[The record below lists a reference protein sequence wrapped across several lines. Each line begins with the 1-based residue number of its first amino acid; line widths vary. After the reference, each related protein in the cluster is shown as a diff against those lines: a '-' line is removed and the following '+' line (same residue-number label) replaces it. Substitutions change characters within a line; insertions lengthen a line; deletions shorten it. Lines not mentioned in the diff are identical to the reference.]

1 MTTAFEHYEERSGIA
16 YQALNVDGH
25 AAGPVWF
32 EFFEP
37 LPELGHG
44 SVPVSLPP
52 VVKADADLEDP
63 LVQVADRIEL
73 RDPDG
78 FERFVLLE
86 KLLAV
91 ELLDTGEQ
99 PGRRWLIAP
108 SGACGRRLSG
118 RSSQADAWLPA
129 EARTLSPSG
138 EAAGSSR

>member
-1 MTTAFEHYEERSGIA
+1 MEHYEERSSIV
-16 YQALNVDGH
+16 YQALHVDGQ
-25 AAGPVWF
+25 AVGPVWL
-32 EFFEP
+32 EFLEP

-44 SVPVSLPP
+44 SMPVSLPP

-73 RDPDG
+73 CDPDG
-78 FERFVLLE
+78 FERFVLFE

-91 ELLDTGEQ
+91 ELLNTGDQ

-108 SGACGRRLSG
+108 GGAGGRRLCG
-118 RSSQADAWLPA
+118 RSCQADAWLPA